1 MRRSLANLAVK
12 GWQYDKC
19 GLPGKVLKAAQWAER
34 APAEGEVVVKMS
46 AAPILAQDVRLVMG
60 VLGGLQA
67 ESFPATAGSTGA
79 GEVASV
85 GAGVVGLKKG
95 SKVLLS
101 RPTAGS
107 WATEVTTD
115 FSNVEDVSD
124 LKLSAAQLSLLPIYT
139 SAEVMATAYG
149 DVAKKTVLVLGAD
162 LPQGAAL
169 VGALEAKGA
178 KVLKAPAA
186 KQPAQ
191 YVCFDLSAHTFPL
204 VCTTKTRVL
213 FWTLMCVTDES
224 QSTTQQEITS
234 KFQRDIFRVELIFAP
249 PPPPLPSHS
258 FIFNGVGGAQL
269 AEAISSAAE
278 GYVHAR

>member
-139 SAEVMATAYG
+139 SAEVMATTYG

-186 KQPAQ
+186 KQPA
-191 YVCFDLSAHTFPL
+191 H
-204 VCTTKTRVL
+204 
-213 FWTLMCVTDES
+213 
-224 QSTTQQEITS
+224 
-234 KFQRDIFRVELIFAP
+234 
-249 PPPPLPSHS
+249 

-278 GYVHAR
+278 GATVVTWTTRDRSVWGLTAMSCSRNAFPSEVSGMAIPQVTAAKN